1 MQKGL
6 ERKSEHYS
14 NDTLKN
20 YEVELYETPQDN
32 DAIIFECQ
40 AEDEQHAEEQAV
52 NAYPGAIVLDI
63 AKQ

>member
-52 NAYPGAIVLDI
+52 NA
-63 AKQ
+63 